1 MGIDQ
6 LNPPPHPFDPSTNL
20 RAQGKLNPLPPLG
33 GEGRVRGGNEIEK
46 AAKEFESFFVYYLLK
61 VMRESIPKSGLLN
74 PGVGGEIYTSIMDEK
89 VAEGI
94 ANQGGLGLAHLLI
107 KQMTGRQAN
116 KK

>member
-1 MGIDQ
+1 MSQ
-6 LNPPPHPFDPSTNL
+6 VTPTNPPSPPFDKVGEVKE
-20 RAQGKLNPLPPLG
+20 AG
-33 GEGRVRGGNEIEK
+33 GIKEIEK

-94 ANQGGLGLAHLLI
+94 ANQGGLGLAQLLI
-107 KQMTGRQAN
+107 KQMGE
-116 KK
+116 